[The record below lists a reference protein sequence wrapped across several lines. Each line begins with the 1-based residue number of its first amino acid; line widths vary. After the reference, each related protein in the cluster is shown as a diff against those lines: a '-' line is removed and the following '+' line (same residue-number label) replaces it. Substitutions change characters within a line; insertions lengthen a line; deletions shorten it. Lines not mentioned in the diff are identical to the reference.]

1 MKQDSKQLLFLSI
14 VSFFAQLFIAS
25 VNLSL
30 VYYLN
35 DVMHYKASLIAITV
49 SSLSVSYVVFCILL
63 EKPTKKISP
72 RNNIFISLLMMGVFI
87 LFFINTQKYIFILI
101 NLILYGGF
109 TAFLWPHM
117 ASWFSRGREDANLN
131 RAISFFN
138 LSWGFGSAF
147 SSILCGV
154 LTEINVVLPLI
165 VSILSFFI
173 LSIIVKIMTSKL
185 PYLKAVESE
194 EHYNQNSNLVDQST
208 PLRYYSWIAVFMTY
222 FFFGMFTNIFPLY
235 AKNDLLINE
244 TRIGILLWSKGI
256 ISCIAFFYLG
266 KMKFWHFKSSYI
278 FGCKIALAILCFI
291 TAFCHSYYSFF
302 LCFMIFGFIYSMMY
316 IQSIFHGASGAI
328 NRTKRMT
335 IHEVSLS
342 LGLILGSIVSGTIYD
357 KFGFNNALI
366 SLGFIFLVITFIE
379 LVVYF
384 INKQKQTEKIYNI

>member
-35 DVMHYKASLIAITV
+35 DVMNYNASIIAITV
-49 SSLSVSYVVFCILL
+49 SSLSVSYVIFCLLL

-72 RNNIFISLLMMGVFI
+72 RNNIFISLFMMGVSI
-87 LFFINTQKYIFILI
+87 LLFVSSTKYFFILI

-117 ASWFSRGREDANLN
+117 ASWFSRGREDESLN

-147 SSILCGV
+147 SSILCGI
-154 LTEINVVLPLI
+154 LTEINVILPLV
-165 VSILSFFI
+165 VSISAFFI
-173 LSIIVKIMTSKL
+173 LSAIVKIMTYKL
-185 PYLKAVESE
+185 SYLKAVESE
-194 EHYNQNSNLVDQST
+194 ENYNKNSKLIDKST
-208 PLRYYSWIAVFMTY
+208 SLRYYSWIAVFMTY

-235 AKNDLLINE
+235 AKNDLMINE

-256 ISCIAFFYLG
+256 VSCIAFYYLG
-266 KMKFWHFKSSYI
+266 KKKFWHFKSSYI

-291 TAFCHSYYSFF
+291 TAYCHSYYSFF
-302 LCFMIFGFIYSMMY
+302 ICFMIFGFIYSMMY
-316 IQSIFHGASGAI
+316 IQSIFHGVSGAI

-342 LGLILGSIVSGTIYD
+342 LGLVLGSIVSGAIYD
-357 KFGFNNALI
+357 VFGFNNVLI
-366 SLGFIFLVITFIE
+366 SLGVIFLIITIIE
-379 LVVYF
+379 LFIYF
-384 INKQKQTEKIYNI
+384 FNKQKNTVKIYNI